1 MHTLNILNITL
12 RPFLRT
18 NYKKCEKSMK
28 IIALIL
34 AAGRGTRAGGAN
46 PKQWQHL
53 GNKRIIDHSIDLFKD
68 ISKINNIMVVL
79 HPDDLHLLNRGDVLF
94 TKGGHTRSESV
105 KLGLEALKQNEMPDY
120 VLIHDA
126 ARPSTPLS
134 LINNVLDNL
143 NTADAVSPG
152 LPVTDTLWEVID
164 EEVIQ
169 TKSRKN
175 IWRAQTPQGFNFKK
189 ILDAHLASSSTAT
202 DDVEVATS
210 AGIKVK
216 VIHGSEK
223 NIKITIAED
232 FDRVTGILGY

>member
-134 LINNVLDNL
+134 LINNVLDKL

-164 EEVIQ
+164 QEVIQ

-223 NIKITIAED
+223 NIKITVAED

>member
-1 MHTLNILNITL
+1 
-12 RPFLRT
+12 
-18 NYKKCEKSMK
+18 MK

-68 ISKINNIMVVL
+68 ISRINNVMVVL
-79 HPDDLHLLNRGDVLF
+79 HPDDLHLLNRSDVLF
-94 TKGGHTRSESV
+94 TKGGLTRSESV
-105 KLGLEALKQNEMPDY
+105 KFGLEALKQNEKPDY

-126 ARPSTPLS
+126 ARPATPLTV
-134 LINNVLDNL
+134 INNVLDNL
-143 NTADAVSPG
+143 DTADAVSPG

-164 EEVIQ
+164 EEVMQ

-175 IWRAQTPQGFNFKK
+175 IWRAQTPQGFNFKM
-189 ILDAHLASSSTAT
+189 ILDAHLGNSSTAT
-202 DDVEVATS
+202 DDVAVATS

-223 NIKITIAED
+223 NIKITTAED
-232 FDRVTGILGY
+232 FDRVTAVLGN

>member
-1 MHTLNILNITL
+1 
-12 RPFLRT
+12 
-18 NYKKCEKSMK
+18 MK

-34 AAGRGTRAGGAN
+34 AAGRGMRVGSAI

-68 ISKINNIMVVL
+68 ITRINNVMVVL
-79 HPDDLHLLNRGDVLF
+79 HPDDLHLLNRSDVLF
-94 TKGGHTRSESV
+94 AKGGHTRSESV
-105 KLGLEALKQNEMPDY
+105 KCGLAALKQTEMPDY

-126 ARPSTPLS
+126 ARPATPLTV
-134 LINNVLDNL
+134 INNVLDSL
-143 NTADAVSPG
+143 DTADAVSPG
-152 LPVTDTLWEVID
+152 LPITDTLWEVID
-164 EEVIQ
+164 EEVMQ

-189 ILDAHLASSSTAT
+189 ILDAHVASSSTAT

-223 NIKITIAED
+223 NIKITTAED
-232 FDRVTGILGY
+232 FDRVTAVLGY

>member
-1 MHTLNILNITL
+1 
-12 RPFLRT
+12 
-18 NYKKCEKSMK
+18 MK

-34 AAGRGTRAGGAN
+34 AAGRGTRAGSAM
-46 PKQWQHL
+46 PKQWQKL
-53 GNKRIIDHSIDLFKD
+53 GNKRIIDHSIDLFKN
-68 ISKINNIMVVL
+68 ISRINNVMVVL
-79 HPDDLHLLNRGDVLF
+79 HPDDLHRLNRRDVLF

-105 KLGLEALKQNEMPDY
+105 KLGLAALKQNEMPDY

-126 ARPSTPLS
+126 ARPSTPLNV
-134 LINNVLDNL
+134 INNVLDNL
-143 NTADAVSPG
+143 DTADAVSPG

-164 EEVIQ
+164 EEVMQ

-223 NIKITIAED
+223 NIKITTAED
-232 FDRVTGILGY
+232 FDRVTAVLGY

>member
-1 MHTLNILNITL
+1 
-12 RPFLRT
+12 
-18 NYKKCEKSMK
+18 MK

-34 AAGRGTRAGGAN
+34 AAGRGTRAGSAM
-46 PKQWQHL
+46 PKQWQIL
-53 GNKRIIDHSIDLFKD
+53 GNKRIIDHSIDLFKN
-68 ISKINNIMVVL
+68 ISRINNVMVVL
-79 HPDDLHLLNRGDVLF
+79 HPDDLHRLNRRDVLF

-105 KLGLEALKQNEMPDY
+105 KLGLAALKQNEMPDY

-126 ARPSTPLS
+126 ARPSTPLNV
-134 LINNVLDNL
+134 INNVLDNL
-143 NTADAVSPG
+143 DTADAVSPG

-164 EEVIQ
+164 EEVMQ

-189 ILDAHLASSSTAT
+189 ILDAHVASPSTAT

-216 VIHGSEK
+216 VIQGSEK
-223 NIKITIAED
+223 NIKITTAED
-232 FDRVTGILGY
+232 FDRVTAVLGY

>member
-12 RPFLRT
+12 RPFLRI

-134 LINNVLDNL
+134 LINNVLDKL

-164 EEVIQ
+164 QEVIQ

-223 NIKITIAED
+223 NIKITVAED

>member
-1 MHTLNILNITL
+1 
-12 RPFLRT
+12 
-18 NYKKCEKSMK
+18 MK

-46 PKQWQHL
+46 PKQWQYL
-53 GNKRIIDHSIDLFKD
+53 GNKRIIDHSINLFKA
-68 ISKINNIMVVL
+68 ISRINNVMVVL
-79 HPDDLHLLNRGDVLF
+79 HPEDLHLLNRSDVLI
-94 TKGGHTRSESV
+94 TRGGLTRAESV
-105 KLGLEALKQNEMPDY
+105 RFGLEALKQNEEPDY

-134 LINNVLDNL
+134 VINDVIDNL
-143 NTADAVSPG
+143 GRADAVSPG
-152 LPVTDTLWEVID
+152 LLVTDTLWEVID
-164 EEVIQ
+164 ENVLQ

-223 NIKITIAED
+223 NIKITTAED
-232 FDRVTGILGY
+232 FDRVTAVLGY